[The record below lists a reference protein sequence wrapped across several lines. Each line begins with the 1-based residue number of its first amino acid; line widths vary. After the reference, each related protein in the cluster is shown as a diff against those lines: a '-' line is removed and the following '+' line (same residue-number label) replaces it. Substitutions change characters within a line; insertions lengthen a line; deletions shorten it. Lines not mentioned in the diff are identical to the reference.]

1 MEASLVKLNRIFT
14 LDAAKD
20 TEVLKFKHAL
30 KRYVLIN
37 IIVNKQDLVLAKGSA
52 LGFEGVG
59 NESRRI

>member
-20 TEVLKFKHAL
+20 TVVLTFKHAL
-30 KRYVLIN
+30 NRYVLIY

-52 LGFEGVG
+52 LGFEGIC
-59 NESRRI
+59 N